1 MAGGWQAVSAT
12 TGVRQNGVSLPLGDS
27 KTWDI
32 KIPGKDLTGYDAQWL
47 LGVPPNPA
55 FLGMLSAGY
64 TPPNIAV
71 LKATGANMDI
81 VVTGTGPSLVS
92 SLRFTLTYSDT
103 IGLAPRTY
111 WQQAVVIDPMGNP
124 VTVAEGQVNL
134 TPSLRSIQFAA
145 ADPMPLSIPAQDS
158 FAVWQGD
165 DTPPKTWGYGLDS
178 APTDLTGSVFV
189 LTVTGAS
196 APISVR
202 SDDGSNAL
210 PVNIATGTVQWNY
223 TKAQSASIPT
233 SGATYQLRRLINGTT
248 QLWAHGSV
256 VGLTP

>member
-1 MAGGWQAVSAT
+1 MAGGWRPASSTA
-12 TGVRQNGVSLPLGDS
+12 GVRQDVVAFPLGDA
-27 KTWDI
+27 KDFAI
-32 KIPGKDLTGYDAQWL
+32 DVPGKDLTGWDAQWL

-55 FLGMLSAGY
+55 FLGLLSTSY

-71 LKATGANMDI
+71 MKATGANLNI
-81 VVTGTGPSLVS
+81 VTVDGGS
-92 SLRFTLTYSDT
+92 SLRFSLTYSDT
-103 IGLAPRTY
+103 IGLQPRPY
-111 WQQAVVIDPMGNP
+111 WQQAIVIDPMGNP
-124 VTVAEGQVNL
+124 YTVAEGPVNL
-134 TPSLRSIQFAA
+134 TPSLRAVQFAA

-178 APTDLTGSVFV
+178 APTDLTGSTFV

-196 APISVR
+196 TPISVR

-210 PVNIATGTVQWNY
+210 PINLATGTVQWNY
-223 TKAQSASIPT
+223 TKAQSASIPP